1 MKINGNSL
9 KKSWENDILN
19 LMSETKKCPCGS
31 GLSYSECCE
40 PIIKGKK
47 SAPTAESL
55 MRARYT
61 SYVEHEIDFIITS
74 CAEGEGIAEIDK
86 KATEDWSRQSEWHGL
101 TILRTEK
108 GGENDDEGI
117 VEFTADYTLKQMHDV
132 HHEVAGFKKVNGEWK
147 YAAGNLIT
155 TTVRREGKKVGR
167 NEPCPCGSGKKYKN
181 CCGR

>member
-1 MKINGNSL
+1 
-9 KKSWENDILN
+9 
-19 LMSETKKCPCGS
+19 MSETKKCPCGS

-61 SYVEHEIDFIITS
+61 SYVEHEIDFIISS
-74 CAEGEGIAEIDK
+74 CAEGDGIAEIDK
-86 KATEDWSRQSEWHGL
+86 QATEEWSNQSTWHGL
-101 TILRTEK
+101 QILRTEQ
-108 GGENDDEGI
+108 GGENDEEGI
-117 VEFTADYTLKQMHDV
+117 VEFKADYTLKQMHDV
-132 HHEVAGFKKVNGEWK
+132 HHEVAGFKKINGEWK